1 MTNQEPKRVCA
12 IHDLSAFGRCALTV
26 VIPTLSALGI
36 QTIPLPTALMSTHTG
51 GYEDIHIRDLTEDM
65 RPMAAHWK
73 KLGVRFDSIYS
84 GFLLS
89 PEQGHIISDI
99 IDDFRT
105 DGTLVLVDPVMGD
118 DGELYSTCTAE
129 LREVMAHLCGK
140 ADVIT
145 PNLTEACILTHTPYP
160 HGGFSSEEEAG
171 AFAASLLSALSAL
184 CGVTAITGI
193 EYTEGGEGFV
203 MTACAD
209 GTNAKFFPQAKVGA
223 SYPGTGELFA
233 SVLLGLMLDGKAFF
247 DSAEYAGRF
256 VSETITLSH
265 GVIAEPRHGTALESA
280 LGRLNR
286 E

>member
-1 MTNQEPKRVCA
+1 MKHTEPKRVCA

-99 IDDFRT
+99 IDDFRSE
-105 DGTLVLVDPVMGD
+105 DTLVLVDPVMGD

-129 LREVMAHLCGK
+129 LRGVMAHLCGK

-160 HGGFSSEEEAG
+160 KEGFCSEGEARE
-171 AFAASLLSALSAL
+171 FAASLLSALSAL

-193 EYTEGGEGFV
+193 EYTEGGARCV

-209 GTNAKFFPQAKVGA
+209 NGEARFFPQAKVGA

-233 SVLLGLMLDGKAFF
+233 SVLLGLMLDGRQFF
-247 DSAEYAGRF
+247 DAAEYAGRF
-256 VSETITLSH
+256 VSETITYSH
-265 GVIAEPRHGTALESA
+265 GVIAEPLHGTALESA
-280 LGRLNR
+280 LGRLNK
-286 E
+286 

>member
-1 MTNQEPKRVCA
+1 MKHTEPKRVCA

-36 QTIPLPTALMSTHTG
+36 QTVPLPTALMSTHTG
-51 GYEDIHIRDLTEDM
+51 GYEDIYIRDLTEDM

-73 KLGVRFDSIYS
+73 KLGVTFDSIYS
-84 GFLLS
+84 GFVLS

-145 PNLTEACILTHTPYP
+145 PNLTEACMLTGTPYP
-160 HGGFSSEEEAG
+160 HEGFGCEA
-171 AFAASLLSALSAL
+171 AAREAAAKLLTSLSAL
-184 CGVTAITGI
+184 CPRIAITGI
-193 EYTEGGEGFV
+193 EYTEGEGCCV
-203 MTACAD
+203 MTACANN
-209 GTNAKFFPQAKVGA
+209 GEARFFPQAKVGA

-233 SVLLGLMLDGKAFF
+233 SVLLGLCLDGRAFF

-256 VSETITLSH
+256 VSETITCSH

-280 LGRLNR
+280 LSRLNK
-286 E
+286 